1 MVEMLTELI
10 FAKTLL
16 SFMIALRPMEL
27 LTMTMLQIADG

>member
-16 SFMIALRPMEL
+16 SFMIALRLMEL
-27 LTMTMLQIADG
+27 LAMLQIADG

>member
-16 SFMIALRPMEL
+16 LFMIALRLMEL